1 MVKQKL
7 KLRRMVHI
15 STASNTAG
23 ITLPLNDLTIQDGR
37 NETELVIRT
46 KDITDEKGKIVK
58 RKRDYWFV
66 SLTDAIVDGTKFS
79 SHESARDR
87 VLYAW
92 DGGVGGAAAAGGK
105 AHVLSGFRSGPVV
118 KG

>member
-1 MVKQKL
+1 
-7 KLRRMVHI
+7 
-15 STASNTAG
+15 
-23 ITLPLNDLTIQDGR
+23 LNELTIQDGR

-46 KDITDEKGKIVK
+46 KDITDEKGKVVK

-79 SHESARDR
+79 SHESARDQ

-92 DGGVGGAAAAGGK
+92 DGVGGAERK
-105 AHVLSGFRSGPVV
+105 THVLSGFRSGPVV